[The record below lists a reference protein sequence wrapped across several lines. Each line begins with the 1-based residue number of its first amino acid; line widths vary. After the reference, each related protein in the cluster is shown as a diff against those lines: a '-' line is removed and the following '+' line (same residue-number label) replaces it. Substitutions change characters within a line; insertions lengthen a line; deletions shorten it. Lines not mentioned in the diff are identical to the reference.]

1 MKIYLLTFG
10 ELSERTNAELK
21 NSEREANAGADRER
35 FFRARRGLFAGS
47 SVVFSRSGSWYI
59 AFSLK
64 VKNDYRKKNATDPG
78 GIAWK

>member
-1 MKIYLLTFG
+1 MKIYLLTFS

-21 NSEREANAGADRER
+21 NSEREANGADRER

-47 SVVFSRSGSWYI
+47 SVVFYRSGSWYI
-59 AFSLK
+59 ASSLK
-64 VKNDYRKKNATDPG
+64 VKNDNRKKNATDPG